1 MRRTSFAQWPCSI
14 ARTMDLL
21 GDWWTPLVLREAFY
35 GIRRFDAFQESLG
48 IARNTLTDRL
58 RRLVEEGLLEKR
70 PYQTEPVRHDYVL
83 TEKGRDFYGVLLVMN
98 RWGGPLAL
106 RRSGPAGDDAPRGV
120 RAGDACRGGVRRLRR
135 AHDPGQHPP
144 PDGPRLPTAPGRTAG
159 CAGPVRGLTGQRPAR
174 QVTLDK
180 WVYLRN
186 FTGQTLIRAL
196 LATEGL
202 RVHGVDGRT
211 LCGQTDG

>member
-70 PYQTEPVRHDYVL
+70 PYQTEPVREGARLLRCAADD
-83 TEKGRDFYGVLLVMN
+83 EPMGR
-98 RWGGPLAL
+98 PLA
-106 RRSGPAGDDAPRGV
+106 
-120 RAGDACRGGVRRLRR
+120 
-135 AHDPGQHPP
+135 
-144 PDGPRLPTAPGRTAG
+144 GR
-159 CAGPVRGLTGQRPAR
+159 
-174 QVTLDK
+174 
-180 WVYLRN
+180 
-186 FTGQTLIRAL
+186 
-196 LATEGL
+196 
-202 RVHGVDGRT
+202 
-211 LCGQTDG
+211 